1 MRIAHSSNGQD
12 NSFVALSIP
21 LFRVTSTF
29 KKPGMASQNVM
40 SKADAANRKKA
51 DSLQPLRSLA
61 PFIAP
66 YKGLLTVAMLALLI
80 SSAALLAMPIAVR
93 NVIDRGFSVE
103 DAANID
109 RYFVILLLCVL
120 VIGFFGAAR
129 ACLVNWLGERVV
141 ADIRTKVFAHVI
153 YMGPAFFETTK
164 IGEVL
169 SRLTADTTLIQSA
182 SGVSISIVLRSLIQF
197 IGGLLLLG
205 YTSIELLGVLLL
217 IFPLTVLPI
226 IAIGRSLRKLSR
238 DSQDRI
244 ADASGQATEILGN
257 AETVQSFTAEDFEI
271 GRFSASIQESF
282 RTAVRR
288 IKVRALLTM
297 VGTVSVFGALIFVL
311 WLGAKEVL
319 AGTISSG
326 ELGQFVLYAMFVGVA
341 AGSLSEVW
349 GEVQRAAGAMERLTE
364 LLQMESNIRMPNVPV
379 ELPKPCH
386 GAIKFDQV
394 IFGYPSRKNEF
405 AIRDFSLEIK
415 PGEHVAFVGPSGA
428 GKSTLFQL
436 LLRFYEPQSGRIYID
451 GVNIN
456 HANPKDI
463 RSVMAMVPQDCVIF
477 GDSVAENIRFGRPT
491 VTDTQVI
498 EAAKAASA
506 HEFISQLPDGYETY
520 LGEKGVRLSGGQKQ
534 RVAIA
539 RAILADPAILL
550 LDEATSALD
559 SESERLVQSAL
570 DTLQNNRTTL
580 IIAHRLAT
588 VLQADKI
595 VVLNAGRVLDV
606 GRHSELVTR
615 NAIYAQMVE
624 LHFNEVATPK
634 IGQSVISDPF

>member
-1 MRIAHSSNGQD
+1 MCLFHGSNEWS
-12 NSFVALSIP
+12 NSFFSQPIP
-21 LFRVTSTF
+21 LYRVTFGLRKLS
-29 KKPGMASQNVM
+29 MSSENLM
-40 SKADAANRKKA
+40 SKVGAESRYKG
-51 DSLQPLRSLA
+51 DSLQPLGSLVT
-61 PFIAP
+61 FIVP
-66 YKGLLTVAMLALLI
+66 YKGVLAVAMAALLI
-80 SSAALLAMPIAVR
+80 SSGALLAMPIAVR
-93 NVIDRGFSVE
+93 NVIDQGFSGQ
-103 DAANID
+103 DAANVD
-109 RYFVILLLCVL
+109 RYFFNLLLFVL

-129 ACLVNWLGERVV
+129 ACFVNWLGERVV
-141 ADIRTKVFAHVI
+141 ADVRKKVFSHVI
-153 YMGPAFFETTK
+153 NMDPTFFETMK

-169 SRLTADTTLIQSA
+169 SRLTADTTLIQSI

-197 IGGLLLLG
+197 IGGLILLG
-205 YTSIELLGVLLL
+205 YTSVELLGILLL
-217 IFPLTVLPI
+217 IFPFTVLPI
-226 IAIGRSLRKLSR
+226 IVVGRWLRRLSR

-244 ADASGQATEILGN
+244 ADASGQAAEILGN
-257 AETVQSFTAEDFEI
+257 AETVQSFAAENFEI
-271 GRFSASIQESF
+271 ARFSASIQESF
-282 RTAVRR
+282 RAAVLR

-297 VGTVSVFGALIFVL
+297 VGTVSIFGALIFVL

-319 AGTISSG
+319 VGTISGG
-326 ELGQFVLYAMFVGVA
+326 ELSQFVLYAMLVGVA

-364 LLQMESNIRMPNVPV
+364 LLRIESNIRMPEVPIYF
-379 ELPKPCH
+379 PKSCR
-386 GAIKFDQV
+386 GAIRFDQV
-394 IFGYPSRKNEF
+394 DFGYPFRKNEYV
-405 AIRDFSLEIK
+405 IRDFSLDIE
-415 PGEHVAFVGPSGA
+415 PGDHVAFVGPSGA

-436 LLRFYEPQSGRIYID
+436 LLRFYDPLSGRICID
-451 GVNIN
+451 DIDIN
-456 HANPKDI
+456 HADPKDV
-463 RSVMAMVPQDCVIF
+463 RSAMAMVPQDCVIF
-477 GDSVAENIRFGRPT
+477 GDSVAENIRFGRPN

-506 HEFISQLPDGYETY
+506 HDFICQLPDGYRTY

-570 DTLQNNRTTL
+570 HALQNNRTTL

-595 VVLNAGRVLDV
+595 VVLNSGRILDV
-606 GRHSELVTR
+606 GSHSELVTR

-624 LHFNEVATPK
+624 LQFREVAVPK
-634 IGQSVISDPF
+634 IVQ